1 MASMDFYFDFSSS
14 YSYLALPKLEKLQN
28 EQGVDI
34 KWMPVALGAI
44 FKANKHPGPPAAGSP
59 KLKYISRDIERIA
72 DMNGQS
78 YFWPDPFPFNS
89 ITAARIYWYLEKDD
103 PVQAIAWAK
112 KVFNASFGE
121 GRNCSDPEELSSLAS
136 HAGLDGSTL
145 LLAAGE
151 DSVKDKLKAV
161 TGEAM
166 GRGVFGA
173 PTFFVGNEMFWGADR
188 LDQAI
193 RLL

>member
-1 MASMDFYFDFSSS
+1 M
-14 YSYLALPKLEKLQN
+14 
-28 EQGVDI
+28 
-34 KWMPVALGAI
+34 
-44 FKANKHPGPPAAGSP
+44 
-59 KLKYISRDIERIA
+59 
-72 DMNGQS
+72 
-78 YFWPDPFPFNS
+78 
-89 ITAARIYWYLEKDD
+89 EKDER
-103 PVQAIAWAK
+103 VQAVAWAK

-136 HAGLDGSTL
+136 HAGLDGSAL

-151 DSVKDKLKAV
+151 GSVKDKLKAV

-166 GRGVFGA
+166 ERGVFGA

>member
-14 YSYLALPKLEKLQN
+14 YSYLALPQLEKLQN
-28 EQGVDI
+28 ERGVDI
-34 KWMPVALGAI
+34 RWMPVALGAI
-44 FKANKHPGPPAAGSP
+44 FKANKHPGPPAAGSA
-59 KLKYISRDIERIA
+59 KSKYISRDIERIA

-78 YFWPDPFPFNS
+78 YHWPNPFPFNS
-89 ITAARIYWYLEKDD
+89 ITAARIFWYLEKDD
-103 PVQAIAWAK
+103 PAQAADWAK

-121 GRNCSDPEELSSLAS
+121 GRNCSDPEELSTLAYD
-136 HAGLDGSTL
+136 AGLDGSAL

-151 DSVKDKLKAV
+151 DAVKDKFKAV

-166 GRGVFGA
+166 ERGVFGA
-173 PTFFVGNEMFWGADR
+173 PTFFVDNEMFWGTDR
-188 LDQAI
+188 LEQAI